1 MSETFR
7 RDLGLTLRPGLP
19 APACE
24 LDVCELDVC
33 ELDIDLALEAPP
45 SLLLPAWAL
54 DRRTPRGE
62 ALRAELDFADTP
74 LPPEL
79 RDEDDAEDF
88 DFRRS
93 RR

>member
-7 RDLGLTLRPGLP
+7 RDRGLTLRPVLP
-19 APACE
+19 TPA
-24 LDVCELDVC
+24 CELDVC

-45 SLLLPAWAL
+45 SPLLSAWVL
-54 DRRTPRGE
+54 GRRTLRGDV
-62 ALRAELDFADTP
+62 LRAELDFAATP

-79 RDEDDAEDF
+79 RDEEDAGDF